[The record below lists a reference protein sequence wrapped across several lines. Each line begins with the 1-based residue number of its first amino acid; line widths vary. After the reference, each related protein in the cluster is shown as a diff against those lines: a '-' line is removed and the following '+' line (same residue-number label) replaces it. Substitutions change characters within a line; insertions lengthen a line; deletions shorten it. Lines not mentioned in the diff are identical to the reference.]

1 MRKISSSSLTDE
13 SSTIII
19 VVRLVIRIGMCPR
32 GDSARGGVGMVNLAA
47 APQCRERSGKQA
59 QSGARS
65 AFAKKLKKT
74 KNTPGTIPMGHC

>member
-19 VVRLVIRIGMCPR
+19 VVRLVKRIGMCPR

-47 APQCRERSGKQA
+47 APQCRERPAQQA
-59 QSGARS
+59 QWCEKRVC
-65 AFAKKLKKT
+65 KKT
-74 KNTPGTIPMGHC
+74 EENKNTPGTIPMGHC